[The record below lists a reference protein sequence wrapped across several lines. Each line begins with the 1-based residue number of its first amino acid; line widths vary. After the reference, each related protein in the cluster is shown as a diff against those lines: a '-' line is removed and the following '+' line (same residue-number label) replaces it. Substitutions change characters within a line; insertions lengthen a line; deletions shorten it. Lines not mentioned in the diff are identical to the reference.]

1 MREAAMRLRARRG
14 TLVIWSKSAHPAD
27 WYGSP
32 NRTQIR
38 RGRRFRRGMR
48 LAVLLTLM
56 GVMRV
61 VRRRPRHWCSML
73 TGTVL
78 WIAGMK
84 LGGGLSVL
92 IFAGIWFQVYSIV
105 LPERRYADWDDQPRD
120 KTRRPGFSSR

>member
-1 MREAAMRLRARRG
+1 MRLRARRG

-27 WYGSP
+27 WYGSH

-38 RGRRFRRGMR
+38 RSRRFRRGMR

-78 WIAGMK
+78 CIAGMK
-84 LGGGLSVL
+84 LGDGWSVL
-92 IFAGIWFQVYSIV
+92 IFPGIWFYVYSIV
-105 LPERRYADWDDQPRD
+105 LPERPYADWDDQPRD

>member
-14 TLVIWSKSAHPAD
+14 TLVIWSKSAHPAV

-38 RGRRFRRGMR
+38 RSRRFRRGMR

-56 GVMRV
+56 GVMCV
-61 VRRRPRHWCSML
+61 VRRRPKRWCSML

-78 WIAGMK
+78 CIAGMK
-84 LGGGLSVL
+84 LGDDWSVL
-92 IFAGIWFQVYSIV
+92 IFAGLWFYVWSLA
-105 LPERRYADWDDQPRD
+105 LPERPYADWYDQPRD
-120 KTRRPGFSSR
+120 KTRRPGFR